1 MSDAPHSK
9 KFKLSG
15 VTPSIAT
22 LWAKKPNTVS
32 SVQAP
37 EYVDHQQQTPSSAQE
52 NVAVPYVELVES
64 SSVRVDRAATNHSVW
79 ALTRPW
85 IEHRP
90 ETDDF
95 RCVPCMWALEN
106 NMIPGFVDKSRII
119 GIKLV
124 TTGWSDYRVGVQ
136 ALDKHAKGDAH
147 KGCMMAWQTFQTKAM
162 TEAYIKSE
170 AECAAQCEEVYRVD
184 FRLCTLLG
192 RTRSTSPRPQ
202 PQRRKFHTTCGPH
215 AFAGL
220 QA

>member
-9 KFKLSG
+9 KNKLSG

-32 SVQAP
+32 SAQAP
-37 EYVDHQQQTPSSAQE
+37 EYVDHQQHTLSSAQG
-52 NVAVPYVELVES
+52 NVAVPYVELVGS
-64 SSVRVDRAATNHSVW
+64 SSVRVDRAATNQSAW
-79 ALTRPW
+79 ALTRPRL
-85 IEHRP
+85 EHRP

-95 RCVPCMWALEN
+95 RCVPYMWAIEN

-136 ALDKHAKGDAH
+136 ALDKHTKGDAL

-162 TEAYIKSE
+162 TEAYITSQKQN
-170 AECAAQCEEVYRVD
+170 AQHSV
-184 FRLCTLLG
+184 
-192 RTRSTSPRPQ
+192 RSLPS
-202 PQRRKFHTTCGPH
+202 
-215 AFAGL
+215 
-220 QA
+220 